1 MNFTIRPAR
10 LDDIQQ
16 IIPFV
21 RMAAGGI
28 SEYLLTDLVEGM
40 SVDDILEM
48 ALADE
53 NTPYYIE
60 NFLVAEKKQHVIAAA
75 NFYPAE
81 NHHLPDIM
89 KSFLSKD
96 KIDVIK
102 PYLDTRVDDSMYI
115 HTLGV
120 LPAYRLTAVGFK
132 LAKHIE
138 KIARENG
145 TKCLSAHVWRDDK
158 LVYNGLKM
166 AGFEEVDRVYIPQ
179 NEYIKHKNGMILL
192 KGPDFSR

>member
-1 MNFTIRPAR
+1 MNVNIRQAR

-16 IIPFV
+16 IVPFV

-28 SEYLLTDLVEGM
+28 SEYLLTDLIEGM

-60 NFLVAEKKQHVIAAA
+60 NFLVAEKKQSLIAAA

-89 KSFLSKD
+89 QSFITKD

-102 PYLDTRVDDSMYI
+102 PYLDTRVDGSMYI
-115 HTLGV
+115 HTLAV
-120 LPAYRLTAVGFK
+120 LPAYRLSAVGFK
-132 LAKHIE
+132 LAKNIE
-138 KIARENG
+138 KTARDKG
-145 TKCLSAHVWRDDK
+145 YQCLSAHVWRDDK
-158 LVYNGLKM
+158 LVFNGLKM
-166 AGFEEVDRVYIPQ
+166 AGFEEVERVFIPQ
-179 NEYIKHKNGMILL
+179 NEHIKYKNGMVLL
-192 KGPDFSR
+192 KGPDLSL